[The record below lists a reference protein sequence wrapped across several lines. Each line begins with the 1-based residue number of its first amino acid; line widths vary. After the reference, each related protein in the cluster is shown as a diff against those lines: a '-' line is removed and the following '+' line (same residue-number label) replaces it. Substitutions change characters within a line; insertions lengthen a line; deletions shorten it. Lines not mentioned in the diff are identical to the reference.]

1 MLIFGLSARSR
12 HACLREQFYESRLDR
27 KRAGMQLSLISD
39 ADAEKSGGPR
49 YESGR
54 PRAIG
59 IGSSI
64 SGSCAPN
71 RRSCRRRRSSSCT
84 ESSRDRRPGLGGQIP
99 GRPRCDLILGLQ
111 ILVRG
116 YRLRQN
122 PRRGNRV
129 PKHDR
134 GSHLR
139 PSSPRGRLQTRRHH
153 EPTLHGWGALER
165 RQAAQPQQS
174 SIFYPSCCNG
184 ESSRL
189 LCSPASARP
198 FPNLCCSSCSS
209 PSRLV

>member
-1 MLIFGLSARSR
+1 MDVFASNSTRAASIEKEPGCDSRLSAMRT
-12 HACLREQFYESRLDR
+12 LR
-27 KRAGMQLSLISD
+27 K
-39 ADAEKSGGPR
+39 
-49 YESGR
+49 
-54 PRAIG
+54 
-59 IGSSI
+59 
-64 SGSCAPN
+64 

-99 GRPRCDLILGLQ
+99 GCPRCDLILGLQ

-129 PKHDR
+129 LKHDR

-184 ESSRL
+184 ESSRPGPSL
-189 LCSPASARP
+189 RKQPELPKLRGLRNDGLGFSSLRQGCSKRPGEPRCDINASH
-198 FPNLCCSSCSS
+198 
-209 PSRLV
+209 